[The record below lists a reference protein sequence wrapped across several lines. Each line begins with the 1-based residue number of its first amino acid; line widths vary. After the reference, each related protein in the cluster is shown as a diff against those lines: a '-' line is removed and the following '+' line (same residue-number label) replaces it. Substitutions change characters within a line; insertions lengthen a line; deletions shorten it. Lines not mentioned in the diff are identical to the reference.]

1 MDILIA
7 GCIIALL
14 ICGIGVCI
22 AFIMGI
28 KDDLKWGLRE
38 NERLE
43 HDVDW
48 WQDYCDKIVEE
59 HKETLNGHEERLSK
73 LQSKIKDLER
83 EVDAKNDEILLLEK
97 KILEKDSK
105 PMTLEE
111 YGYELGRQVGQE
123 ILKEAN
129 ELREATK
136 DLDFPPTDKVDSI
149 SYSNYYGQRDMPD
162 AFKKFFDRQSKKED
176 ENNG

>member
-22 AFIMGI
+22 AFIMYMKHDI
-28 KDDLKWGLRE
+28 KWGLRE

-48 WQDYCDKIVEE
+48 WQDYCDTLVEQ
-59 HKETLNGHEERLSK
+59 HKDVLNDHEELLKK
-73 LQSKIKDLER
+73 LQSQIKNLER
-83 EVDAKNDEILLLEK
+83 EIDAKNDEILYLEK
-97 KILEKDSK
+97 EMLNYSGITVESAKPLPKEFREVSTDIL
-105 PMTLEE
+105 
-111 YGYELGRQVGQE
+111 
-123 ILKEAN
+123 EAN

-136 DLDFPPTDKVDSI
+136 DLDFPPTDKVDTDI
-149 SYSNYYGQRDMPD
+149 SD
-162 AFKKFFDRQSKKED
+162 AINKFLNRQSKKED

>member
-43 HDVDW
+43 RDVDW
-48 WQDYCDKIVEE
+48 WQDYCDLIVEQ
-59 HKETLNGHEERLSK
+59 HKDALNVHEDRVKSLE
-73 LQSKIKDLER
+73 SKIKDLEK
-83 EVDAKNDEILLLEK
+83 EIDAKNDEILLLEREV
-97 KILEKDSK
+97 LELKDDNG
-105 PMTLEE
+105 TINVETRVIENL
-111 YGYELGRQVGQE
+111 RD
-123 ILKEAN
+123 I
-129 ELREATK
+129 REATK
-136 DLDFPPTDKVDSI
+136 DLDFPPVGKIEEDPTDFWPTNIIKSDTI
-149 SYSNYYGQRDMPD
+149 N
-162 AFKKFFDRQSKKED
+162 KFLNRQSKKED

>member
-59 HKETLNGHEERLSK
+59 HKETLNEHEERLES

-83 EVDAKNDEILLLEK
+83 EVDAKNDEILLLERK
-97 KILEKDSK
+97 LLEASGISVISVKNTDIL
-105 PMTLEE
+105 
-111 YGYELGRQVGQE
+111 
-123 ILKEAN
+123 EAN

-136 DLDFPPTDKVDSI
+136 DLDFPPTDKVDTDI
-149 SYSNYYGQRDMPD
+149 SD
-162 AFKKFFDRQSKKED
+162 AINKFLNRQSKKED

>member
-59 HKETLNGHEERLSK
+59 HKETLNEHEERLSK

-83 EVDAKNDEILLLEK
+83 EIDAKNDEILYLEK
-97 KILEKDSK
+97 QILNYSGITVESAK
-105 PMTLEE
+105 PLPKEFREVSTD
-111 YGYELGRQVGQE
+111 
-123 ILKEAN
+123 ILEAN

-136 DLDFPPTDKVDSI
+136 DLDFPPVGKIEEDPTDFWPTNIIKS
-149 SYSNYYGQRDMPD
+149 D
-162 AFKKFFDRQSKKED
+162 AINKFLNRQSKKED

>member
-59 HKETLNGHEERLSK
+59 HKETLNEHEERLES

-83 EVDAKNDEILLLEK
+83 EIDAKNDEILLLERK
-97 KILEKDSK
+97 LLEASGISVISVENTDIL
-105 PMTLEE
+105 
-111 YGYELGRQVGQE
+111 
-123 ILKEAN
+123 EAN

-136 DLDFPPTDKVDSI
+136 DLDFPPTDKVDTDI
-149 SYSNYYGQRDMPD
+149 SD
-162 AFKKFFDRQSKKED
+162 AINKFLNRQAKKED

>member
-22 AFIMGI
+22 AFIMYTKHDI
-28 KDDLKWGLRE
+28 KWRLRE

-43 HDVDW
+43 RDVDW
-48 WQDYCDKIVEE
+48 WQDYCDTLVDQ
-59 HKETLNGHEERLSK
+59 HKDALNDHEELLK
-73 LQSKIKDLER
+73 KFQNQIKVLER
-83 EVDAKNDEILLLEK
+83 EIDAKNDEILLLERK
-97 KILEKDSK
+97 LLEASGISVISVENTDIL
-105 PMTLEE
+105 
-111 YGYELGRQVGQE
+111 
-123 ILKEAN
+123 EAN

-136 DLDFPPTDKVDSI
+136 DLDFPPTDKVDTDFS
-149 SYSNYYGQRDMPD
+149 D
-162 AFKKFFDRQSKKED
+162 AINKFLNRQSKKED